1 LLLRDGK
8 PVRLGPKPMLI
19 LCALVEKCGMLVER
33 EELIERVWPNVFV
46 EDGNLT
52 VNVFALRKA
61 LAEGLNGV
69 SPIETIPKR
78 GYRFVAEVREA
89 ASTSE
94 LAAYDPRSD
103 NLPVHQPIGGGT
115 VSASPASAER
125 ELATE
130 AKIPRDETGS
140 NAIESLA
147 VLPLENLSHDPE
159 QEYFADGISDQL
171 ITEVARVGR
180 IRVISRTSVQCY
192 KGVRAPLPEVA
203 RKLNVHAIVEGT
215 VLRSGGRVRITAQLI
230 DARRDEHL
238 WAETYERDLRNV
250 LVLQAEV
257 AQAIAEQVHAT
268 LARGPRLQSRPAR
281 PVDPAA
287 FESFVRGRYFWNKRT
302 EESIRKAIDYFR
314 QAIEADPAYAPAYA
328 GMAECYLPLGYHGY
342 LPPADAFPKAKAWAI
357 KALEIDE
364 QLSEARTVLGGVQYK
379 YERNPQSARREL
391 QEAVGINPNYA
402 RGRQVYSE
410 FLTSQGEF
418 EPAAEEIRRALELD
432 PLSPVL
438 YWVDAQVSYLA
449 RQYEEAATKCRKSLE
464 VESAYPLTHFMLG
477 LIKEQLG
484 QFGEAVEH
492 LQQATNA
499 VPSCYWFQA
508 ELARACALG
517 GKEDEARTILRR
529 FEKLLEEKYVSA
541 YSIAKVYAGLGERE
555 EVLRWLGRALE
566 ERSSRTV
573 FLTLDPA
580 FDAFRDNTK
589 FRELLRRAARPAE

>member
-1 LLLRDGK
+1 
-8 PVRLGPKPMLI
+8 MLI
-19 LCALVEKCGMLVER
+19 LCALVEKRGLLVER
-33 EELIERVWPNVFV
+33 EELMQRVWPNVFV

-103 NLPVHQPIGGGT
+103 NLPMHQPVGGEA

-125 ELATE
+125 DLATE
-130 AKIPRDETGS
+130 AKPLCDETES
-140 NAIESLA
+140 NAIGSLA
-147 VLPLENLSHDPE
+147 VLPLENLSQDPE
-159 QEYFADGISDQL
+159 QEYFADGMTDQL
-171 ITEVARVGR
+171 ITELASTGTV
-180 IRVISRTSVQCY
+180 RVISRTSVQCY

-238 WAETYERDLRNV
+238 WAETYERDLRNI
-250 LVLQAEV
+250 LKLQAEV
-257 AQAIAEQVHAT
+257 AQAIAEQVRPT
-268 LARGPRLQSRPAR
+268 LARGPRLQSKPAR

-328 GMAECYLPLGYHGY
+328 GMADCYLPLGYHGY

-379 YERNPQSARREL
+379 YERNPQSAWREL
-391 QEAVGINPNYA
+391 QKAVAVNPNYTRA
-402 RGRQVYSE
+402 RQVYSE

-449 RQYEEAATKCRKSLE
+449 RHYEEAAAICRKSLE

-492 LQQATNA
+492 LQQATNS

-580 FDAFRDNTK
+580 FDAFRDNAQ